1 MTHSILRID
10 ASASTGTSVTR
21 ALTDQIIARLGQAR
35 VTTRDLAADP
45 LPQVDAAWVAA
56 RVLPEDA
63 RSDTDR
69 ATLALSDQLIAEI
82 RAADTLV
89 IGVPIY
95 NFTIP
100 AALKAWIDLITRV
113 GVTFRYTEA
122 GPEGM
127 LTGKRA
133 ILTVASG
140 GVPVGSAA
148 DFATGY
154 MTHVLGFVGI
164 TDVQIVA
171 ADRMAVDAQSS
182 LARANAQIDA
192 LAA

>member
-10 ASASTGTSVTR
+10 ASASTDTSVTR
-21 ALTDQIIARLGQAR
+21 TLTDQIIARLGQAR
-35 VTTRDLAADP
+35 VATRDLATDP

-89 IGVPIY
+89 IGVPMY
-95 NFTIP
+95 NFSIP
-100 AALKAWIDLITRV
+100 AALKAWIDLIARV

-122 GPEGM
+122 GPEGL

-133 ILTVASG
+133 ILACASG
-140 GVPVGSAA
+140 GVPVGSGA

-154 MTHVLGFVGI
+154 MAHVLAFVGI
-164 TDVQIVA
+164 TDIHIVA
-171 ADRMAVDAQSS
+171 ADRMAVDADSS
-182 LARANAQIDA
+182 LSHAHAQIDA